1 MFYLGGSSFPTT
13 REQLILAVTDGLRG
27 LMTLPAGREVVKI
40 QGGEFPLFDQVVI
53 DLTGARADID
63 RIPPEPRGTGEIQP
77 GVTTSRLGIIGRPLF
92 VREAAANL
100 VLAARNALF
109 AYDRDAQ
116 GKPILMLMH
125 AVDGTV
131 SLEIKK
137 QDAEA
142 LLLAAAREAAKA
154 QGVQILEA
162 QLSLT
167 QIDERTVAAEVRAKA
182 KKFVTAVVIIRG
194 KLRVD
199 ESLSATVSDLTCTG
213 EGMLGDMASK
223 ILGPKL
229 AQINGRA
236 FPLAALSLGYVKLR
250 DLRMQAGDP
259 LRVTAAFGS

>member
-1 MFYLGGSSFPTT
+1 MFYLGGSSFPAT
-13 REQLILAVTDGLRG
+13 REQLIQSVTEGLRT
-27 LMTLPAGREVVKI
+27 LVTLPSDREVVKI
-40 QGGEFPLFDQVVI
+40 QGGEFPSFDQVVI
-53 DLTGARADID
+53 DLTGARAEVD
-63 RIPPEPRGTGEIQP
+63 RMPPEPKGTGQIQP
-77 GVTTSRLGIIGRPLF
+77 GVSASRLGIVGRPLY

-100 VLAARNALF
+100 VLAARGALF
-109 AYDRDAQ
+109 GFDRDAQ
-116 GKPILMLMH
+116 GKPVLVLMQ
-125 AVDGTV
+125 AADGSV
-131 SLEIKK
+131 SVEIRK

-142 LLLAAAREAAKA
+142 LLLAGARDAAKA

-223 ILGPKL
+223 ILSPKL
-229 AQINGRA
+229 AQINGRT
-236 FPLAALSLGYVKLR
+236 FPLAALSLGDVKLR